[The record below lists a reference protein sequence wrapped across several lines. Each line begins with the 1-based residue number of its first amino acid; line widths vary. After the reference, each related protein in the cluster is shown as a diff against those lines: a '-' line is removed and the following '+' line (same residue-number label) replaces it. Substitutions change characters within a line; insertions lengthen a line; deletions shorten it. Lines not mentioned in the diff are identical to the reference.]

1 VSERDMVKLRWPDGT
16 LSDWHDREDAAII
29 RVFSFKNWPEIV
41 EKSALEAELVA
52 APTAKGE

>member
-1 VSERDMVKLRWPDGT
+1 MVKLRWPDGT